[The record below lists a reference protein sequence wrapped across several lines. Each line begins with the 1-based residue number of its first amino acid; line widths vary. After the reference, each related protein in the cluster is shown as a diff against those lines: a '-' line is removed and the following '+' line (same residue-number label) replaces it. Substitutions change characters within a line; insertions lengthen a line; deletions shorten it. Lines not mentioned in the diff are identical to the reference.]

1 MSYSLFR
8 WTSGNQI
15 QSHKSNLTVQWTS
28 MLKQKIL
35 SLWKTF
41 WGRTDYDM
49 SKLMF
54 YGCENS
60 LSCMLSSQE
69 DNNKTKTM
77 ASSGPHTKVTAKLT
91 LNFKSYDIRPERLR
105 VELLL

>member
-8 WTSGNQI
+8 WISGNQI
-15 QSHKSNLTVQWTS
+15 RSHKSNLTVQLTS
-28 MLKQKIL
+28 VLKQKIL

-41 WGRTDYDM
+41 WGRTDYNM

-54 YGCENS
+54 YGYENS
-60 LSCMLSSQE
+60 LSCMLSARE
-69 DNNKTKTM
+69 DNNKIKTM
-77 ASSGPHTKVTAKLT
+77 ASSGLHTKVTAELA
-91 LNFKSYDIRPERLR
+91 LNFKSYDVRPERIC

>member
-8 WTSGNQI
+8 WISGNQI
-15 QSHKSNLTVQWTS
+15 RSHKSHLTVQWTS
-28 MLKQKIL
+28 VLKQKIL

-54 YGCENS
+54 YGYENS
-60 LSCMLSSQE
+60 LSCILSPQE

-77 ASSGPHTKVTAKLT
+77 ASSGPHTKVTAELA
-91 LNFKSYDIRPERLR
+91 LNFKSYDIRPERLH